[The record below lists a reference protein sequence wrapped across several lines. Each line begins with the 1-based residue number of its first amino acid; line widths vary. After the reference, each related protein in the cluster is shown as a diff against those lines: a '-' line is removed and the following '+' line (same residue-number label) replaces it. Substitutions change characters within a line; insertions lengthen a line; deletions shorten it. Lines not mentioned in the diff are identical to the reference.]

1 MESKG
6 LNLHRELSRDRI
18 YLAGPFFDP
27 QQVADQERVEKLCE
41 KHGWPFFSP
50 RLECLITPE
59 STKDEMRRT
68 FFMNVHA
75 IRNARLVLANVEGLD
90 TGTIWE
96 MGGSYFCNRKTVIY
110 SVNPQRKLN
119 LMLAQGADG
128 FLAGWDAI
136 EKFLAPKEEKTF
148 DWSAADKTW
157 EKEVF

>member
-1 MESKG
+1 MET
-6 LNLHRELSRDRI
+6 NVHRELTRDKI
-18 YLAGPFFDP
+18 YLAGPFFNQ
-27 QQVADQERVEKLCE
+27 QQVADQERIEKLCE
-41 KHGWPFFSP
+41 KHCWSFFSP

-59 STKDEMRRT
+59 SSLEERRRT

-75 IRNARLVLANVEGLD
+75 IRNARLVLANVEGFD

-110 SVNPQRKLN
+110 SPNPQRKLN
-119 LMLAQGADG
+119 LMLVQGADG

-136 EKFLAPKEEKTF
+136 EAFLTPKDEKNF
-148 DWSAADKTW
+148 CWGAADSSW